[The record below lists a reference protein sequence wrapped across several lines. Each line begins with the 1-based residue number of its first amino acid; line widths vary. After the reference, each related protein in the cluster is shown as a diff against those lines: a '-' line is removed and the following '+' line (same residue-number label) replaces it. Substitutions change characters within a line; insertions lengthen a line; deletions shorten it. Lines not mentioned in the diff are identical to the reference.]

1 MARCQAIKA
10 DGERCKGE
18 ASPGAEWC
26 YSHDP
31 AHAEE
36 RRRNAS
42 RGGKAGGRGRPGAD
56 LADLKRE
63 VRAVIGGVL
72 TGRIAQGPGAVAL
85 QGFNTLLRAAKVEMD
100 MREQQEL
107 IERIEALERG
117 LEQRGDGS
125 WQRRA

>member
-31 AHAEE
+31 ARAEQ

-42 RGGKAGGRGRPGAD
+42 RGGKAGGKGRPGTD
-56 LADLKRE
+56 LADLKRDI
-63 VRAVIGGVL
+63 RSVIDDVL
-72 TGRIAQGPGAVAL
+72 AGKVQQGPAAVAL
-85 QGFNTLLRAAKVEMD
+85 QGYNALLRAAKVELD
-100 MREQQEL
+100 VREQQEL

-117 LEQRGDGS
+117 RDQKGGRSWRG
-125 WQRRA
+125 A